1 MTETKAITPGRGR
14 IVLGCALLV
23 LSIVPW
29 AIAPLT
35 PLLGLPG
42 GRLAGAIASL
52 LVAGEILG
60 ALAIAVLGREAYD
73 RIKHRLRRRGSA
85 TRATPDGPTNDASE
99 RETPHE

>member
-1 MTETKAITPGRGR
+1 MPETKAITPGRGR

-42 GRLAGAIASL
+42 GRLVGAIASL
-52 LVAGEILG
+52 VVVGEILG

-73 RIKHRLRRRGSA
+73 RITRRLRRRASPLPA
-85 TRATPDGPTNDASE
+85 DDDAPE